1 MELLLHA
8 DTIVTIVEGHMLYLN
23 LEYCWPTSLCLQI
36 CLASLVYSLC
46 EFQLTQLVKFLMVE

>member
-36 CLASLVYSLC
+36 CLASLVYPLC
-46 EFQLTQLVKFLMVE
+46 EFQLTQLVKFLIVE